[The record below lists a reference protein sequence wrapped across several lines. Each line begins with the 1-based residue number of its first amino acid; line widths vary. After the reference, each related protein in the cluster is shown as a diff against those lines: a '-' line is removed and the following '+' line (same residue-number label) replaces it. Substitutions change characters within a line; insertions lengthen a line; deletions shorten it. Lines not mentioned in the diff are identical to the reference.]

1 MPTPQEAKFKKP
13 QSLSSEEREKLIN
26 RIKNLLQKR
35 EDILFAYLFGSFAEG
50 GPFRDIDLAIGGR
63 EPFTLEA
70 LFELN
75 ELLEKE
81 LGYYVDLI
89 DLREVNLGLQM
100 EVFSKGIL
108 LFSRDEDLRTDLI
121 ERCSRLYP
129 EYVFFRRLFLDLD
142 YTPETYDYQ

>member
-1 MPTPQEAKFKKP
+1 MPTPQEAKFKEP
-13 QSLSSEEREKLIN
+13 QTLPPEEREKLIDK
-26 RIKNLLQKR
+26 IKNLLQQR

-63 EPFTLEA
+63 EPFTLGA
-70 LFELN
+70 LLDLN

-89 DLREVNLGLQM
+89 DLREANLGLQM
-100 EVFSKGIL
+100 EVFRRGIL
-108 LFSRDEDLRTDLI
+108 LFSRDEELRTDLI

-142 YTPETYDYQ
+142 YSQGTYEY